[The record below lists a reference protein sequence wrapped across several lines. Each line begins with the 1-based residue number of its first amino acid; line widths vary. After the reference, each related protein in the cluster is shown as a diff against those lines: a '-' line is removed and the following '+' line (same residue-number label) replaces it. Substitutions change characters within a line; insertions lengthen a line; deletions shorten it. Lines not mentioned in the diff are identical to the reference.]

1 VTFIGHDEQMHF
13 KLIEK
18 RSNISL
24 EREQIPGYELT
35 GNVSLKQK
43 GPAPVKGKRKSKKDK
58 LREQALID
66 AKKEDNETS

>member
-1 VTFIGHDEQMHF
+1 MKF

-18 RSNISL
+18 LSNINL
-24 EREQIPGYELT
+24 EREKITGYELKV
-35 GNVSLKQK
+35 NVSLKQK

-66 AKKEDNETS
+66 AKKEDNKIS